1 MNANDVSAAFMVKK
15 FKFIDEAE
23 LQKSPF
29 SEVFEDDHSSDSTLF
44 SKENWSIRS
53 NMGDEET
60 EGEYEEEVY
69 EPPAWVAEIIDE
81 FVDIAVLFQ
90 EKGSTCKITTLGEH
104 SIDFALM
111 RF

>member
-15 FKFIDEAE
+15 FKLIDEAE

-29 SEVFEDDHSSDSTLF
+29 SEMSEGEHSSVSTLF
-44 SKENWSIRS
+44 SKENWSLGN

-90 EKGSTCKITTLGEH
+90 EKGSTYKITTLGEYY
-104 SIDFALM
+104 FTLM
-111 RF
+111 RC